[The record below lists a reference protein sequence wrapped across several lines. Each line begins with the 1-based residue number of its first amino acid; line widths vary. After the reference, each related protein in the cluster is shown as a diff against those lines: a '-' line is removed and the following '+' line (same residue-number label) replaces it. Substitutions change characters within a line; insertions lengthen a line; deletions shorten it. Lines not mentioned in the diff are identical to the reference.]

1 MFKISCY
8 VANGVF
14 NSTTANSNLTGTDGT
29 VWNTNFNP
37 YRLSVF
43 FPLPKWGL
51 SPNGLKTQ
59 DNTIQLN
66 INGKKGTSS
75 PVNENGKVN

>member
-8 VANGVF
+8 LANGTF
-14 NSTTANSNLTGTDGT
+14 NTTTANSNLTGTDGT

-59 DNTIQLN
+59 DNIIQLN